1 MQLYKMFDNI
11 LSDLLHVCVLLNCPK
26 QDLKLI

>member
-11 LSDLLHVCVLLNCPK
+11 LSDLLHVCVLHVL
-26 QDLKLI
+26 QRVYIV